1 MQDLVRSALVTGAS
15 TGIGR
20 ACVEKF
26 AAEGWQVFASVRK
39 GEDGERLKAEIGEAV
54 VPLVFDVTDG
64 PAIARA
70 ADEVREALMGAT
82 LGALVNNAGIA
93 VAGPLLHLPI
103 EEMEKQMDVNVTGQ
117 LRVVQAFGP
126 LLGADRSLTGAPG
139 RIVNISSVA
148 GFSAAPFVVPYACSK
163 FALEAF
169 TQGLRREL
177 TPYGIDVVAINPGP
191 IATPIWDKAE
201 AVDTEQ
207 YAHTDYI
214 GPIRRLVG
222 YMLDRGR
229 KGLPAS
235 RVADAVWA
243 AVISARPR
251 LNTIVTPEPVT
262 QWVLGIL
269 PRRMTDRIITRRLG
283 LTADALVTKGP
294 QGR

>member
-1 MQDLVRSALVTGAS
+1 
-15 TGIGR
+15 
-20 ACVEKF
+20 
-26 AAEGWQVFASVRK
+26 
-39 GEDGERLKAEIGEAV
+39 
-54 VPLVFDVTDG
+54 VPLLFDVTDG

-70 ADEVREALMGAT
+70 SDEVREALMGAT

-93 VAGPLLHLPI
+93 VAGPLLHLPVA
-103 EEMEKQMDVNVTGQ
+103 EMEKQMDVNVTGQ
-117 LRVVQAFGP
+117 LRVVQAFAP
-126 LLGADRSLTGAPG
+126 LLGADRSLSGAPG

-201 AVDTEQ
+201 TVDPEQ

-214 GPIRRLVG
+214 KPIRRLVN
-222 YMLDRGR
+222 YMLERGR
-229 KGLPAS
+229 NGLPPS

-243 AVISARPR
+243 AVTSPKPK
-251 LNTIVTPEPVT
+251 LNTIVTPEPFT
-262 QWVLGIL
+262 QWLLGVM
-269 PRRMTDRIITRRLG
+269 PRRMADSIITKRLG
-283 LTADALVTKGP
+283 LTPEALNTR
-294 QGR
+294 GR

>member
-1 MQDLVRSALVTGAS
+1 MSEFVRSALVTGAS

-26 AAEGWQVFASVRK
+26 AGEGWQVFASVRK
-39 GEDGERLKAEIGEAV
+39 AEDGERLKSEIGEAV
-54 VPLVFDVTDG
+54 IPLLFDVTDG

-70 ADEVREALMGAT
+70 ADQMREALMGAT
-82 LGALVNNAGIA
+82 LGALINNAGIA

-103 EEMEKQMDVNVTGQ
+103 AEMEKQMDVNVTGQ

-126 LLGADRSLTGAPG
+126 LLGTDRSLSGAPG

-201 AVDTEQ
+201 SVDPEQ

-214 GPIRRLVG
+214 KPIRRLVN
-222 YMLDRGR
+222 YMLERGR
-229 KGLPAS
+229 AGLPPSA
-235 RVADAVWA
+235 VADAVWA
-243 AVISARPR
+243 AVKSPKPK
-251 LNTIVTPEPVT
+251 LNTIVTPEPFT
-262 QWVLGIL
+262 QWLLGIM
-269 PRRMTDRIITRRLG
+269 PRRMADRIITRRLG
-283 LTADALVTKGP
+283 LTPQALNTRG
-294 QGR
+294 Q

>member
-1 MQDLVRSALVTGAS
+1 MTDLVRSALVTGAS

-26 AAEGWQVFASVRK
+26 VAQGWQVFASVRK
-39 GEDGERLKAEIGEAV
+39 AEDGTRLKAEIGESV
-54 VPLVFDVTDG
+54 VPLIFDVTDG
-64 PAIARA
+64 PAIASA
-70 ADEVREALMGAT
+70 GEAVREALMGAT

-103 EEMEKQMDVNVTGQ
+103 AEMEKQMDVNVTGQ
-117 LRVVQAFGP
+117 LRVVQAFAP
-126 LLGADRSLTGAPG
+126 LLGADRSLAGAPG

-177 TPYGIDVVAINPGP
+177 MPYGIDVVAINPGP

-201 AVDTEQ
+201 TVDPEQ
-207 YAHTDYI
+207 YAGTDYI
-214 GPIRRLVG
+214 KPIRRLVN
-222 YMLDRGR
+222 YMLERGR
-229 KGLPAS
+229 SGLPAS
-235 RVADAVWA
+235 AVADAVWT
-243 AVISARPR
+243 AVTASKPK
-251 LNTIVTPEPVT
+251 LNTIVTPEPFT
-262 QWVLGIL
+262 QWVLGVL

-283 LTADALVTKGP
+283 LTPEAVEK

>member
-1 MQDLVRSALVTGAS
+1 MSEFVRSALVTGAS

-26 AAEGWQVFASVRK
+26 AGEGWQVFASVRK
-39 GEDGERLKAEIGEAV
+39 AEDGERLKSEIGEAV
-54 VPLVFDVTDG
+54 IPLLFDVTDG

-70 ADEVREALMGAT
+70 ADQMREALMGAT
-82 LGALVNNAGIA
+82 LGALINNAGIA

-103 EEMEKQMDVNVTGQ
+103 ADMEKQMDVNVTGQ

-126 LLGADRSLTGAPG
+126 LLGTDRSLSGAPG

-201 AVDTEQ
+201 SVDPEQ

-214 GPIRRLVG
+214 KPIRRLVN
-222 YMLDRGR
+222 YMLERGR
-229 KGLPAS
+229 AGLPPSA
-235 RVADAVWA
+235 VADAVWA
-243 AVISARPR
+243 AVKSPKPK
-251 LNTIVTPEPVT
+251 LNTIVTPEPFT
-262 QWVLGIL
+262 QWLLGIM
-269 PRRMTDRIITRRLG
+269 PRRMADRIITRRLG
-283 LTADALVTKGP
+283 LTPQALNTRG
-294 QGR
+294 Q